1 MQDAAAAVRSEP
13 ILVVD
18 DLVKHFPADDG
29 RVVHAVDGVTLE
41 LAAGETLS
49 LVGES
54 GCGKSTLGKT
64 IMRLYPPTSGSVRIR
79 GQEMANVS
87 RTAMRPLRR
96 DLQMVFQDPF
106 ASLNPRTSVG
116 RAIEE
121 PLIVHGLGSRK
132 ERGERV
138 AWLLQKV
145 GLPADAA
152 SRHPHEFSGGQR
164 QRIGIARALA
174 LNPKV
179 IICDEP
185 VSALDVSVRAQVLNL
200 LADLKAEF
208 GLAYLFI
215 SHDLSVVEYVS
226 DRVAV
231 MYLGKIV
238 EIATRDE
245 LWSRPLHPYT
255 RALLDAAPIPDPTR
269 RRARRPRLEGEIPSP
284 LDPPSGCR
292 FRTRCPLAIA
302 RCSEEMPHLTAAG
315 LGHLVACHRA
325 FEDGIDTKP
334 SPAASSLTPSPAGPA
349 LRAVS

>member
-1 MQDAAAAVRSEP
+1 MSDVL
-13 ILVVD
+13 LVN
-18 DLVKHFPADDG
+18 DLVKHFPAG
-29 RVVHAVDGVTLE
+29 HGKVVHAVDGVSLE
-41 LAAGETLS
+41 LAKGETLS

-64 IMRLYPPTSGSVRIR
+64 IMQLHPPTSGSVMVD
-79 GQEMANVS
+79 GQEITRLPK
-87 RTAMRPLRR
+87 RTMRSLRR

-106 ASLNPRTSVG
+106 ASLNPRVSVG

-121 PLIVHGLGSRK
+121 PLIVQNQGSRK
-132 ERGERV
+132 VRRERV
-138 AWLLQKV
+138 AWLLEKV

-152 SRHPHEFSGGQR
+152 ARHPHEFSGGQR

-200 LADLKAEF
+200 LADLKDEF

-238 EIATRDE
+238 EIAKRED
-245 LWSRPLHPYT
+245 LWERPLHPYT
-255 RALLDAAPIPDPTR
+255 RALLDAAPVADPTR
-269 RRARRPRLEGEIPSP
+269 RRDRLAGEVPSP
-284 LDPPSGCR
+284 TNPPSGCR
-292 FRTRCPLAIA
+292 FRTRCPIAIDKCATEIPVLTDA
-302 RCSEEMPHLTAAG
+302 RDRHM
-315 LGHLVACHRA
+315 VACHRA
-325 FEDGIDTKP
+325 FEV
-334 SPAASSLTPSPAGPA
+334 AAAAGTPSAAVASPPAHHLSLA
-349 LRAVS
+349 NSRI